1 MSLLSFKKENH
12 IIKKDDFEKVKTKGT
27 RQITDTFIIYQ
38 YVEDNKKHKK
48 LGIAVTRKVGNAILR
63 NRFKRII
70 REFFRLNKD
79 KFAPGS
85 LIFFIVKS
93 KKANSTSNLH
103 QTRKVF
109 YKDIE
114 KELLGVNW
122 K

>member
-38 YVEDNKKHKK
+38 YVEDNKENKK